1 MSEFPEGVP
10 AEKTFRGLL
19 GSGVLAI
26 WNGIA
31 PDVEPEFNAW
41 YTHQHVPERVGT
53 PGFLRARRYLALE
66 PDRDPDR
73 RYFCLYE
80 TESLETLTSPPYL
93 KRLDNPS
100 DWTGKIVPLFV
111 NGNRTA
117 CRVTASLGQGT
128 GGLAAALELGPEAG
142 RDAELRDWLTGDALP
157 GLLARPEVVGAH
169 LCESDAETTR
179 AKDQTEESRGAG
191 FTEALARWVL
201 VVEAILEPG
210 LEEAQRTLCG
220 PSGLVAH
227 GATPEVSFTRY
238 RLLYS
243 LEGAPA

>member
-1 MSEFPEGVP
+1 MSGFPDGVP
-10 AEKTFRGLL
+10 AEKTFQGLL
-19 GSGVLAI
+19 GNGVLAI

-31 PDVEPEFNAW
+31 PDDEAEFNNW

-66 PDRDPDR
+66 PDADPDR

-80 TESLETLTSPPYL
+80 TESLETLTSPGYL

-100 DWTGKIVPLFV
+100 DWTSKIVPLFV

-117 CRVTASLGQGT
+117 CRVTASLGQGV
-128 GGLAAALELGPEAG
+128 GGLAAALELGPQPG
-142 RDAELRDWLTGDALP
+142 RDAELRSWLTGAALP
-157 GLLARPEVVGAH
+157 ELLGRPEVVAAH
-169 LCESDAETTR
+169 LCESDPETTR

-191 FTEALARWVL
+191 FRETQARWVL
-201 VVEAILEPG
+201 VVEAIVEPG
-210 LEEAQRTLCG
+210 LDAAQSTLCG
-220 PSGLVAH
+220 PAGLAAH
-227 GATPEVSFTRY
+227 GAAPDVSFSRY

-243 LEGAPA
+243 LSGTP